1 MNNLAF
7 GATRK
12 LLEPQFSP
20 QENGSDSDS
29 ESGSSESSGL
39 ETAFRWLFKWGDQKK
54 NGWTGINCGTISA
67 LQHQCAGENQG
78 SEKKKKK
85 KAKKEKTQSLGG

>member
-1 MNNLAF
+1 M
-7 GATRK
+7 GR
-12 LLEPQFSP
+12 S
-20 QENGSDSDS
+20 
-29 ESGSSESSGL
+29 
-39 ETAFRWLFKWGDQKK
+39 KK

-85 KAKKEKTQSLGG
+85 KAKKEKKKSLGG